1 MISKKIKN
9 ITPVKIH
16 NPKTVD
22 LYSPWDLKKIAKIE
36 CINKSNVNQI
46 LDISSNAFLNR
57 EKFLSKI
64 ERIKILKKSK
74 SLLLKNSKKFSEII
88 AFEGG
93 KPLKDSKIEVARAI
107 NGIELCIEA
116 LKKSHGTE
124 IPMNLNNASSN
135 KIAFTRK
142 FPIGPVL
149 AISAFNHPLNL
160 IVHQVCPAIAAGC
173 PIIIKPA
180 LDTPATCYEFIKLLL
195 EAGLPKEFCQMINI
209 DNHTIT
215 HKLVSDPR
223 ISFFS
228 FIGSAKVGWK
238 LKSML
243 SPGTKCAMEHGGVG
257 SVIIDKE
264 ANLKK
269 ILPSILRGAFYHAG
283 QVCVSIQKVIIHKDL
298 VDQFT
303 LMVKDSIKKVKIG
316 DPRDINTDVG
326 PLIRPSEVIRVDKV
340 VKRAIKDGAELIC
353 GGVIKS
359 KTTYECT
366 VLKDPKE
373 TSEISKCEIF
383 GPVLSI
389 YSYSLI
395 DEAISMANHKE
406 YSFQS
411 SIYTKNIDIAML
423 CFERLEAK
431 SVFVNEQTAFR
442 VDWMPFGGIK
452 NSGEGVGGIEYSFSD
467 LLYDKLIIIDSENI
481 TL

>member
-135 KIAFTRK
+135 KIAFTIK
-142 FPIGPVL
+142 FPIGPVF

-264 ANLKK
+264 TNLKK

-395 DEAISMANHKE
+395 DDAISMANHKE

-411 SIYTKNIDIAML
+411 SVYTKNIDIAML

-467 LLYDKLIIIDSENI
+467 LLYDKLMIIDSKNI

>member
-1 MISKKIKN
+1 
-9 ITPVKIH
+9 
-16 NPKTVD
+16 
-22 LYSPWDLKKIAKIE
+22 
-36 CINKSNVNQI
+36 
-46 LDISSNAFLNR
+46 
-57 EKFLSKI
+57 
-64 ERIKILKKSK
+64 
-74 SLLLKNSKKFSEII
+74 
-88 AFEGG
+88 
-93 KPLKDSKIEVARAI
+93 
-107 NGIELCIEA
+107 
-116 LKKSHGTE
+116 
-124 IPMNLNNASSN
+124 
-135 KIAFTRK
+135 
-142 FPIGPVL
+142 
-149 AISAFNHPLNL
+149 
-160 IVHQVCPAIAAGC
+160 
-173 PIIIKPA
+173 
-180 LDTPATCYEFIKLLL
+180 
-195 EAGLPKEFCQMINI
+195 
-209 DNHTIT
+209 
-215 HKLVSDPR
+215 
-223 ISFFS
+223 
-228 FIGSAKVGWK
+228 
-238 LKSML
+238 ML

-264 ANLKK
+264 TNLKK

-411 SIYTKNIDIAML
+411 SIYTKNIDVAML